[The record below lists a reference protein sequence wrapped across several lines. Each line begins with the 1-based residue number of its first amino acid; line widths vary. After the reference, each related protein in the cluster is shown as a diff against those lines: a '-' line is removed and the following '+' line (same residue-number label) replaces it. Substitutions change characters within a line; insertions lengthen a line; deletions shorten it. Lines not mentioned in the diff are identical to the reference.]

1 MKASTRQSLLGLR
14 LELHDGGRPYVAYPN
29 LRDTHW
35 LLPVDPL
42 LRRAGISS
50 YAPTRVRGR
59 VLKALIAAA
68 WWRGQRVWLE
78 EGPLAQ
84 LETQLGRILGAPE
97 LRLAFSIGTPGAYCK
112 VTAQAM
118 TPRGQV
124 LAYAKLATLPLPQTA
139 LEAERRTLL
148 RLAEVRVLRGRIPE
162 VISWFYWGRSRVL
175 LTTAASVQPGPRRLS
190 DAHLEMLRLLHQVF
204 AEVHPFTASPMW
216 LRIVEAVNRLSP
228 RLPDPWPIRY
238 ERALSYLNA
247 RMGQVKSPFSLAH
260 RDFAPWNT
268 RWGPRG
274 LFVFDWEAAEDGV
287 APLYDAFHFQA
298 VQAAL
303 AGKTYRPPY
312 GFLAAWLQNLWP
324 EGNACV
330 YPLYLAYLVD
340 QSLFYGEGTL
350 LSSDPDEDERVWRWL
365 GEHIDAALEG
375 RSGVA

>member
-1 MKASTRQSLLGLR
+1 MKASTQVSRLGLP
-14 LELHDGGRPYVAYPN
+14 LNFHDGGRPYVAYPN
-29 LRDTHW
+29 LRDFRW

-50 YAPTRVRGR
+50 YAPTRMRGR
-59 VLKALIAAA
+59 VLKALIAGA
-68 WWRGQRVWLE
+68 WWRGDRVWLE

-84 LETQLGRILGAPE
+84 LESQLGRILGAAE

-118 TPRGQV
+118 TPRGRV
-124 LAYAKLATLPLPQTA
+124 LAYAKLATQPLPQTA

-148 RLAEVRVLRGRIPE
+148 RLAEVRVLRDRIPE
-162 VISWFYWGRSRVL
+162 VISWFRWGQTRVL
-175 LTTAASVQPGPRRLS
+175 VTLAVSAQPGPGRLS
-190 DAHLEMLRLLHQVF
+190 GTHLEMLRFLHQSF

-216 LRIVEAVNRLSP
+216 LRIVEAVNRLGP

-238 ERALSYLNA
+238 ERALNYLHA
-247 RMGQVKSPFSLAH
+247 RMSRVKSPFSLAH

-274 LFVFDWEAAEDGV
+274 LFVFDWEAANDGV

-303 AGKTYRPPY
+303 AGKTYHPPY
-312 GFLAAWLQNLWP
+312 GFLGAWLKNLWP
-324 EGNACV
+324 EGSACV

-340 QSLFYGEGTL
+340 QSLFYGEATL
-350 LSSDPDEDERVWRWL
+350 LASDPDEDERVWRWL
-365 GEHIDAALEG
+365 GEQLDLALEG